1 MWVHIILFVLT
12 FGIVLVWKAGWI
24 RLDGIADRQS
34 MRLFLLVAVC
44 GNLLGMALTMT
55 DGKVVVYQEGH
66 RMEKTPDGAYTEEL
80 LVSVNGQKPQ
90 KFDVEIPEKET
101 EETEVEPEQEVNE
114 TEQRQKELREIIEE
128 YNQQKQDP
136 DYYYLPDQWDGQ
148 KLIWQKSGDQT
159 GSLLASL
166 AFFAAFVV
174 MLKKAKEQQEEMAKR
189 AEQLLMDYP
198 SLIMKFTLL
207 IQAGMTARK
216 VFQKMSADYMRNRSK
231 TGRYA
236 YEAITIMCHEMDSG
250 VAEMEAYRRFGERCG
265 QMKYKTFST
274 ILIQNLQKGS
284 HRMADL
290 LEKEALESSIYLMV
304 DTLKYLKKG
313 GRITPSAALL
323 GSALNLKPILQ
334 IQGDK
339 LDAYK
344 KVRGVKAAK
353 KNMLEAMKKDVE
365 DRFSDYVTKGQL
377 KLHVA
382 YTTDEETARQWKEE
396 VQSVFPDIAIS
407 RIDPL
412 SFSVTCHTGPGV
424 LAIAASHALDS
435 VE

>member
-55 DGKVVVYQEGH
+55 DGKDVVYQEGH

-114 TEQRQKELREIIEE
+114 TEQKQKELREIIEE

-136 DYYYLPDQWDGQ
+136 DYYYLPDSWDGQ
-148 KLIWQKSGDQT
+148 TLKWQKPGEST
-159 GSLLASL
+159 GTLLAAL
-166 AFFAAFVV
+166 ALFAAVV
-174 MLKKAKEQQEEMAKR
+174 LMLKKAREQQEEMAKR

-207 IQAGMTARK
+207 IQAGMTVRRA
-216 VFQKMSADYMRNRSK
+216 FQKISSDYLRNCPK
-231 TGRYA
+231 EGRYA
-236 YEAITIMCHEMDSG
+236 YEAVTTTCHEMESG
-250 VAEMEAYRRFGERCG
+250 VAELEAYRRFGERCG

-274 ILIQNLQKGS
+274 ILIQNLQKGG

-290 LEKEALESSIYLMV
+290 LEKEALEAW
-304 DTLKYLKKG
+304 DERK
-313 GRITPSAALL
+313 R
-323 GSALNLKPILQ
+323 
-334 IQGDK
+334 
-339 LDAYK
+339 
-344 KVRGVKAAK
+344 KARV
-353 KNMLEAMKKDVE
+353 M
-365 DRFSDYVTKGQL
+365 G
-377 KLHVA
+377 
-382 YTTDEETARQWKEE
+382 ETAATKLL
-396 VQSVFPDIAIS
+396 VPMIMMLAVVMAI
-407 RIDPL
+407 IMIPAFL
-412 SFSVTCHTGPGV
+412 SFYG
-424 LAIAASHALDS
+424 
-435 VE
+435 

>member
-12 FGIVLVWKAGWI
+12 FGIALVWKAGWI

-55 DGKVVVYQEGH
+55 DGKDVVYHEGH

-80 LVSVNGQKPQ
+80 LVSVNGQN
-90 KFDVEIPEKET
+90 PEKLEAALPEQDT
-101 EETEVEPEQEVNE
+101 EDREYQPEQELNE

-148 KLIWQKSGDQT
+148 KLIWQKSGDRT

-174 MLKKAKEQQEEMAKR
+174 MLKKAKEQQEEMTKR

-216 VFQKMSADYMRNRSK
+216 VFQKMGADYMRNRPK

-236 YEAITIMCHEMDSG
+236 YEAIIIMCHEMDSG
-250 VAEMEAYRRFGERCG
+250 IAELEAYRRFGERCG

-274 ILIQNLQKGS
+274 ILIQNLQNGS
-284 HRMADL
+284 HRLADL
-290 LEKEALESSIYLMV
+290 QEKEALEAWDERKRKAGV
-304 DTLKYLKKG
+304 
-313 GRITPSAALL
+313 L
-323 GSALNLKPILQ
+323 G
-334 IQGDK
+334 
-339 LDAYK
+339 
-344 KVRGVKAAK
+344 
-353 KNMLEAMKKDVE
+353 
-365 DRFSDYVTKGQL
+365 
-377 KLHVA
+377 
-382 YTTDEETARQWKEE
+382 ETAATKLL
-396 VQSVFPDIAIS
+396 VPMVMMLAVVMAI
-407 RIDPL
+407 IMIPAFL
-412 SFSVTCHTGPGV
+412 SFYG
-424 LAIAASHALDS
+424 
-435 VE
+435 

>member
-290 LEKEALESSIYLMV
+290 LEKEALEAWDERKRKARV
-304 DTLKYLKKG
+304 
-313 GRITPSAALL
+313 L
-323 GSALNLKPILQ
+323 G
-334 IQGDK
+334 
-339 LDAYK
+339 
-344 KVRGVKAAK
+344 
-353 KNMLEAMKKDVE
+353 
-365 DRFSDYVTKGQL
+365 
-377 KLHVA
+377 
-382 YTTDEETARQWKEE
+382 ETAATKLL
-396 VQSVFPDIAIS
+396 VPMIMMLAVVMAI
-407 RIDPL
+407 IMIPAFL
-412 SFSVTCHTGPGV
+412 SFYG
-424 LAIAASHALDS
+424 
-435 VE
+435 